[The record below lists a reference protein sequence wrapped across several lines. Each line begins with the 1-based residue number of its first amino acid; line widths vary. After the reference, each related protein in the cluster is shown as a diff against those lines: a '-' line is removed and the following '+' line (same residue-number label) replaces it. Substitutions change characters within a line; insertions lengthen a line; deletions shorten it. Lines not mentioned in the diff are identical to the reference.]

1 MGVNDPGLY
10 SRTPIRGIQLQYL
23 IHSSCPDH
31 DRSADRKCS
40 PTQPSPGPTGNE
52 VLLLFV
58 KDSKRFTYFFR
69 ASRKHDSRWSV
80 PILRQTIGFIDEKS
94 VRIDDNPI
102 FSDHGAET
110 LNYEWLEERG

>member
-1 MGVNDPGLY
+1 MGINYPGLHP
-10 SRTPIRGIQLQYL
+10 RTPIRGIQLQYL

-40 PTQPSPGPTGNE
+40 STQPSPGPTGNE

-110 LNYEWLEERG
+110 LIYEWLKEKG